1 MYVGEIAEIEK
12 GENGFVAK
20 LTTFLGTSYLKLPN
34 EGIGF
39 EVKQGDKIKIFSME
53 EDEYT
58 IRHFEKSYI
67 EYLLETDEDGINYT
81 IYAIEKMGQE
91 ELSRKKVIIDEKKM
105 DELPGEVR
113 VKMIFFNKKMHK
125 ELTQL
130 NTIAEEI
137 IFSIQNHQ
145 TLEEIQQEYQTYK
158 PVFQLSGVTEPY
170 FVISL
175 NGVKKTVLLNWN
187 PQYHKNVLKEN
198 KMPLPLHL
206 AEQEL
211 REIMAHE
218 LVASDILF
226 AEEGAIVIIKG
237 VKYIIATEKDRA
249 KLKEL
254 NPLLYDKICKAL
266 VGKVIK
272 DKEKLEQ
279 QRIREKLLKI
289 VEEGEI
295 EEEKNDLQDV
305 LASKSIEDQV
315 RRLLAN
321 EAEVP
326 TYVFH
331 LDDQEIRFYFGE
343 DLEMSLNEFREKA
356 KEIVEEKLAEYK
368 EFYGWEDAEKMYERQ
383 FEQSKK
389 LTLDSTLFDE
399 EM

>member
-12 GENGFVAK
+12 NEKGFVAK
-20 LTTFLGTSYLKLPN
+20 LSTFLGTSYLKLPN
-34 EGIGF
+34 QGIGF
-39 EVKQGDKIKIFSME
+39 ELKQGDKIKIFSME

-58 IRHFEKSYI
+58 IHHFEKSYI
-67 EYLLETDEDGINYT
+67 EYGLETDEDGINYT
-81 IYAIEKMGQE
+81 IYAIEKIGQD
-91 ELSRKKVIIDEKKM
+91 ELSKKPVIIDEKKM

-113 VKMIFFNKKMHK
+113 IKMIFFNKKMHK

-130 NTIAEEI
+130 NKIADEI

-145 TLEEIQQEYQTYK
+145 RLEEIEQEYKQYT

-170 FVISL
+170 FVITL
-175 NGVKKTVLLNWN
+175 NGVKKTVLLNWSS
-187 PQYHKNVLKEN
+187 QYHKTILKEN
-198 KMPLPLHL
+198 NIPLPLHL

-218 LVASDILF
+218 LTSADISF
-226 AEEGAIVIIKG
+226 SEDGSIVKIKG
-237 VKYIIATEKDRA
+237 VKYIIATDADRQLLKD
-249 KLKEL
+249 L

-272 DKEKLEQ
+272 SREQLEQ

-295 EEEKNDLQDV
+295 EEEVHSVQDV

-321 EAEVP
+321 EIDSPV
-326 TYVFH
+326 YVFR
-331 LDDQEIRFYFGE
+331 LDDQEISFYFGD
-343 DLEMSLNEFREKA
+343 DLTMSLNEFRQKA
-356 KEIVEEKLAEYK
+356 KEIVEEKMAEYK
-368 EFYGWEDAEKMYERQ
+368 DFYGWDDAEIMYNNKKEH
-383 FEQSKK
+383 ETK
-389 LTLDSTLFDE
+389 LTLDSTLFDD
-399 EM
+399 